1 MVNRVKDK
9 IYKKTK
15 GTIFEN
21 INISLAKLSNLS
33 GLIVAVYNFKE
44 YYKEN

>member
-1 MVNRVKDK
+1 MVNRVK
-9 IYKKTK
+9 YKKTK

-21 INISLAKLSNLS
+21 INIYLAELGNLE
-33 GLIVAVYNFKE
+33 GLIVALYIFKE